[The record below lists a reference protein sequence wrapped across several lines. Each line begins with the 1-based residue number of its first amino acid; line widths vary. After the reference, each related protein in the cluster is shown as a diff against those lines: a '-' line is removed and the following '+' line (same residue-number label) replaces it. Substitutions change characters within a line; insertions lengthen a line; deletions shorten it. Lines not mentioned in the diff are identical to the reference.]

1 MIVMTT
7 STKTYINPDGSLAEL
22 PLSTK
27 FGNIEL
33 RQIYHLAQTQN
44 WEPET
49 LESRI
54 DRALSMVDANWA
66 NPKEQLLLELV
77 RQGRADQIDGI
88 EYWTTQIDE
97 TRAAGICLD
106 PVTLTLE
113 VMVIDLQWF
122 TPIHREQVR
131 TLSRLCQLTSS
142 SCYDSESGSTNWLL

>member
-7 STKTYINPDGSLAEL
+7 SSKTYINPDGSLAEL

-33 RQIYHLAQTQN
+33 RQIYHLAHTKN

-66 NPKEQLLLELV
+66 NPKEQVLLELA

-88 EYWTTQIDE
+88 EYWTVKIDE
-97 TRAAGICLD
+97 TRAAGVRLD

-113 VMVIDLQWF
+113 VMVIDLQRF
-122 TPIHREQVR
+122 TPIHREQVT
-131 TLSRLCQLTSS
+131 TLSRLCQLTSPS
-142 SCYDSESGSTNWLL
+142 YYDSESDSKYSSL